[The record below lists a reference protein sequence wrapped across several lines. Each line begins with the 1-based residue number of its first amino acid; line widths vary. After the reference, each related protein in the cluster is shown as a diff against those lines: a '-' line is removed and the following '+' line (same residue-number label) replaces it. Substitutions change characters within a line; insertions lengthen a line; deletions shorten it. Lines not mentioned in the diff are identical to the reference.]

1 MPFALPPLLPRR
13 GLGAPHRPALRW
25 ALAAMVA
32 ALLAVA
38 PWAYCDLVG
47 SRDVCAERDG
57 AENTWV
63 AATVRNAGAMLTQVV
78 ETATDLITR

>member
-13 GLGAPHRPALRW
+13 NPRAPRRPALRW

-63 AATVRNAGAMLTQVV
+63 AATVRNAGAVLTQGV